1 MRRHRIRGLG
11 ILGVAVATAAL
22 AGCATMSKEACLQG
36 DWAGVGFKDGE
47 AGRPQS
53 RLDEHAK
60 ACAKTGVV
68 PQAAPY
74 FAARDQGLKLYCTQD
89 RGFSE
94 GRFGNAYAGVCPQ
107 GPERGFLVG
116 YADGQLVH
124 AAVSRLSQ
132 AESDRSSADARAEKR
147 DREARGVEDELKNPK
162 LNEEQTR
169 ELRDRLNRLRSER
182 RQAVED
188 GRRAEWA
195 ARDAEREV
203 DDLRHRFGPRYG
215 GW

>member
-1 MRRHRIRGLG
+1 
-11 ILGVAVATAAL
+11 
-22 AGCATMSKEACLQG
+22 
-36 DWAGVGFKDGE
+36 
-47 AGRPQS
+47 
-53 RLDEHAK
+53 
-60 ACAKTGVV
+60 
-68 PQAAPY
+68 
-74 FAARDQGLKLYCTQD
+74 
-89 RGFSE
+89 
-94 GRFGNAYAGVCPQ
+94 
-107 GPERGFLVG
+107 
-116 YADGQLVH
+116 LVH

-132 AESDRSSADARAEKR
+132 AESDRGSADHRAEKR

-162 LNEEQTR
+162 LNDEQTH

-203 DDLRHRFGPRYG
+203 DELRHRFGPRYG

>member
-1 MRRHRIRGLG
+1 MRRLWVLGL
-11 ILGVAVATAAL
+11 VVTAGAL

-47 AGRPQS
+47 AGRAQS
-53 RLDEHAK
+53 RLDDHAK
-60 ACAKTGVV
+60 ACAKAGVV
-68 PQAAPY
+68 PDAAPY
-74 FAARDQGLKLYCTQD
+74 FAAREQGLKLYCTQD

-94 GRFGNAYAGVCPQ
+94 GRTGQSYAGVCPP

-116 YADGQLVH
+116 YADGQLVN

-132 AESDRSSADARAEKR
+132 AESDRQSADHRAEKR

-162 LNEEQTR
+162 LNDEQKR

-203 DDLRHRFGPRYG
+203 DELHHRFGVRYG

>member
-1 MRRHRIRGLG
+1 MRGLWVVG
-11 ILGVAVATAAL
+11 LAVSLSAV
-22 AGCATMSKEACLQG
+22 AGCATMSKEDCLQG

-68 PQAAPY
+68 PDAAPY
-74 FAARDQGLKLYCTQD
+74 FAARTQGLKLYCTQD

-94 GRFGNAYAGVCPQ
+94 GRNGESYAGVCPP
-107 GPERGFLVG
+107 GAETGFLVG
-116 YADGQLVH
+116 YGDGKLVH
-124 AAVSRLSQ
+124 AAVERLSQ
-132 AESDRSSADARAEKR
+132 AQSDRDSADHRAEKR
-147 DREARGVEDELKNPK
+147 DREARGVEDELKNPQ
-162 LNEEQTR
+162 LNDEQKK

-182 RQAVED
+182 AQAVED
-188 GRRAEWA
+188 GRRADWA
-195 ARDAEREV
+195 RRDAEREV
-203 DDLRHRFGPRYG
+203 DDLHHRFGVRYG

>member
-1 MRRHRIRGLG
+1 MRRLW
-11 ILGVAVATAAL
+11 ILGVVVGAGAL

-47 AGRPQS
+47 AGRAQS
-53 RLDEHAK
+53 RLDDHAK
-60 ACAKTGVV
+60 ACAKAGVV
-68 PQAAPY
+68 PDAAPY
-74 FAARDQGLKLYCTQD
+74 FAAREQGLKLYCTPD

-94 GRFGNAYAGVCPQ
+94 GRTGQSYAGVCPP

-116 YADGQLVH
+116 YADGQLVN
-124 AAVSRLSQ
+124 AAVSRLSE
-132 AESDRSSADARAEKR
+132 AESDRQSADHRAEKR
-147 DREARGVEDELKNPK
+147 DREARGVEDELTNPK
-162 LNEEQTR
+162 LNDEQKH

-203 DDLRHRFGPRYG
+203 DELRHRFGVRYG

>member
-1 MRRHRIRGLG
+1 MRPFL
-11 ILGVAVATAAL
+11 LLPAL
-22 AGCATMSKEACLQG
+22 AGGLLLASCATMSQEACLQG

-60 ACAKTGVV
+60 ACAKAGVL
-68 PQAAPY
+68 PDPGPY
-74 FAARDQGLKLYCTQD
+74 FAARDQGLKLYCTPP
-89 RGFSE
+89 RGFQE
-94 GRFGNAYAGVCPQ
+94 GRLGNDYAGVCPDRAA
-107 GPERGFLVG
+107 RGFLAA

-132 AESDRSSADARAEKR
+132 AESDRDSADRRAEKR
-147 DREARGVEDELKNPK
+147 DREARGVEDELKNPA
-162 LNEEQTR
+162 LNDEQKH

-182 RQAVED
+182 RAAVEE
-188 GRRAEWA
+188 GRRADWA
-195 ARDAEREV
+195 KRDAEREV
-203 DDLRHRFGPRYG
+203 DDLEHRFRPTYG

>member
-1 MRRHRIRGLG
+1 MRRLW
-11 ILGVAVATAAL
+11 ILGVVVGASAL
-22 AGCATMSKEACLQG
+22 AGCASMSKEACLQG

-47 AGRPQS
+47 AGRAQS

-60 ACAKTGVV
+60 ACAKAGVV
-68 PQAAPY
+68 PDAAPY

-94 GRFGNAYAGVCPQ
+94 GRTGQSYAGVCSP

-116 YADGQLVH
+116 YSDGQLVN

-132 AESDRSSADARAEKR
+132 AESDRQSADHRAEKR
-147 DREARGVEDELKNPK
+147 DREARGVEDELRNPK
-162 LNEEQTR
+162 LNDEQKH

-203 DDLRHRFGPRYG
+203 GELRHRFGARYG

>member
-1 MRRHRIRGLG
+1 MRRLQLLGLA
-11 ILGVAVATAAL
+11 VAVGAL
-22 AGCATMSKEACLQG
+22 AGCATMSQEACLRG
-36 DWAGVGFKDGE
+36 DWVGVGYGDGE

-60 ACAKTGVV
+60 ACAKAGVV
-68 PQAAPY
+68 PDAGAYFQA
-74 FAARDQGLKLYCTQD
+74 REQGLKMYCTQD
-89 RGFSE
+89 RGFRE
-94 GRFGNAYAGVCPQ
+94 GRNGDSYHGVCPQ

-124 AAVSRLSQ
+124 AAAERLSR
-132 AESDRSSADARAEKR
+132 AESDRDSADRRAEKR
-147 DREARGVEDELKNPK
+147 DREARGVEDELRNPK
-162 LNEEQTR
+162 LNDEQTR

-182 RQAVED
+182 RDAVEE
-188 GRRAEWA
+188 GRRADWA

-203 DDLRHRFGPRYG
+203 SELEHRFTPRYG

>member
-1 MRRHRIRGLG
+1 MRRLWV
-11 ILGVAVATAAL
+11 LGVAATVSAL
-22 AGCATMSKEACLQG
+22 AGCATLSKEACLQG
-36 DWAGVGFKDGE
+36 DWAGVGFTDGE
-47 AGRPQS
+47 AGRSQS
-53 RLDEHAK
+53 RLDDHAK

-68 PQAAPY
+68 PDAALY
-74 FAARDQGLKLYCTQD
+74 FQARDQGLKLYCTQD
-89 RGFSE
+89 RGFHE
-94 GRFGNAYAGVCPQ
+94 GRGGQSYAGVCPQ
-107 GPERGFLVG
+107 GSERGFLVG
-116 YADGQLVH
+116 YADGQMVH
-124 AAVSRLSQ
+124 AALSRLSQ
-132 AESDRSSADARAEKR
+132 AESDLSSADRRAEKR

-162 LNEEQTR
+162 LNDEQKH

-203 DDLRHRFGPRYG
+203 SDMRHRFGPRYG

>member
-1 MRRHRIRGLG
+1 MRRLL
-11 ILGVAVATAAL
+11 ILGLAVTAGAL
-22 AGCATMSKEACLQG
+22 AGCATLTTEQCLQG
-36 DWAGVGFKDGE
+36 DWGAVGFKDGE
-47 AGRPQS
+47 AGRAQS
-53 RLDEHAK
+53 RLDDHAK
-60 ACAKTGVV
+60 ACAKSGVV

-74 FAARDQGLKLYCTQD
+74 FAAREQGLKLYCTQD
-89 RGFSE
+89 RGFRE
-94 GRFGNAYAGVCPQ
+94 GRTGSSYAGVCPP

-116 YADGQLVH
+116 YGDGQFVR
-124 AAVSRLSQ
+124 AAEERLSQ
-132 AESDRSSADARAEKR
+132 ARSDRDSADHRAEKR
-147 DREARGVEDELKNPK
+147 DREARGVEDELKNPA
-162 LNEEQTR
+162 LNDEQKK

-203 DDLRHRFGPRYG
+203 DELHHRFGVRYG